1 MNRPSRIALLSL
13 LLAIPPLPL
22 QAQTAP
28 KEQALN
34 LQGADLRAFIQDVS
48 RATGS
53 KFILD
58 PRVQGNVTIS
68 SEEALTPSDLLG
80 VLLVTLRAHGLV
92 AIPAGNGTYRVVP
105 DETAAQQ
112 PASAGADGGPGF
124 ATLVLP
130 LRNVDARTAAET
142 LKPLVGRGGVVAP
155 TPQGNSLL
163 IADYSDNLQRL
174 RGLVGQI
181 DQDRSDIRIITLRN
195 SAARELAGVVGQL
208 TALPGG
214 PDGARAG
221 NLSVIAVDSSNS
233 LMLRGDPLAVERM
246 AMVVADLDSRAAT
259 SGDVRVVRLQHA
271 NAEQL
276 VPVLQQI
283 MGQASGDTGADAT
296 AAATPG
302 AAAAG
307 TGAATAG
314 ARRTHIARFPGANAI
329 VISADA
335 ETQRTLSDVIR
346 QLDTRREQVLVEA
359 IVVEISDGMAK
370 NLGVQFLLAGK
381 NGNIPFGASNFPG
394 DGPGIL
400 SLAAAAGTNPDPEPG
415 SPEAALRAAALQSL
429 LGNPGGVLGFGGSSD
444 DALFG
449 VIINAIKSDTASNL
463 LSTPSILTLDNEE
476 ARILVGQE
484 VPITTGEVLGD
495 ANANPFRTT
504 TRQDVGIQLEVK
516 PQINSGGGITLFLR
530 QEVSAVAGTVSAR
543 SDDLILNKREIET
556 TVLVDDG
563 NIVVLGGLLDQ
574 GDQQSVDKIPVL
586 GDLPAVGGLFRNRR
600 REANRTNLMVFI
612 RPTIIRDAREAQNAT
627 VPRYDYMRASQEAA
641 SGGQRAALD
650 AVVQDYLRANPP
662 RTLPADPAA
671 TAAPSGP
678 PAQAAP
684 ADPAAPATA
693 PAPERQ
699 P

>member
-1 MNRPSRIALLSL
+1 MNRSLRVVSLSL
-13 LLAIPPLPL
+13 LLATAPLNL
-22 QAQTAP
+22 HAQAAP
-28 KEQALN
+28 KEEALN

-68 SEEALTPSDLLG
+68 SEEALSPSDLLG

-112 PASAGADGGPGF
+112 PASAGAEDGQGF
-124 ATLVLP
+124 ATMVVP

-163 IADYSDNLQRL
+163 IADYADNLRRL

-181 DQDRSDIRIITLRN
+181 DQDRSDIRIVTLRN
-195 SAARELAGVVGQL
+195 SAAREIAAVLAQL
-208 TALPGG
+208 TAVPGG

-221 NLSVIAVDSSNS
+221 TLSVIPVDSSNS

-246 AMVVADLDSRAAT
+246 ALIVADLDERAET

-276 VPVLQQI
+276 LPVLQQI
-283 MGQASGDTGADAT
+283 MGQPATDTAVGTEAT
-296 AAATPG
+296 G
-302 AAAAG
+302 AAAAP
-307 TGAATAG
+307 AAPAVG

-335 ETQRTLSDVIR
+335 ETQRTLADVIR

-359 IVVEISDGMAK
+359 IVVEVSDGMAK

-381 NGNIPFGASNFPG
+381 DGNVPFAASNFPG
-394 DGPGIL
+394 SSPGIL
-400 SLAAAAGTNPDPEPG
+400 PLAGAAATDPDAEPG
-415 SPEAALRAAALQSL
+415 SSEALLRQAALQSL
-429 LGNPGGVLGFGGSSD
+429 LGTSGGLLGLAGSSS

-449 VIINAIKSDTASNL
+449 VIINAVKSDSASNL

-495 ANANPFRTT
+495 ANSNPFRTT

-530 QEVSAVAGTVSAR
+530 QEVSAVAGTISAR

-574 GDQQSVDKIPVL
+574 GDQLSVDKIPVL
-586 GDLPAVGGLFRNRR
+586 GDLPAVGGLFRNKR

-612 RPTIIRDAREAQNAT
+612 RPTIIRDA
-627 VPRYDYMRASQEAA
+627 
-641 SGGQRAALD
+641 
-650 AVVQDYLRANPP
+650 
-662 RTLPADPAA
+662 
-671 TAAPSGP
+671 
-678 PAQAAP
+678 
-684 ADPAAPATA
+684 
-693 PAPERQ
+693 
-699 P
+699 

>member
-1 MNRPSRIALLSL
+1 LNRPFRVVSLSL
-13 LLAIPPLPL
+13 LLSMAPWTVNA
-22 QAQTAP
+22 QAEP
-28 KEQALN
+28 REQALN

-68 SEEALTPSDLLG
+68 SEEALSPSDLLG

-112 PASAGADGGPGF
+112 PASAGAENGQGF
-124 ATLVLP
+124 ATMVVP

-163 IADYSDNLQRL
+163 IADYSDNLRRL

-181 DQDRSDIRIITLRN
+181 DQDRSDIRIVTLRN
-195 SAARELAGVVGQL
+195 SAAREISAVVGRL
-208 TALPGG
+208 MALPGG
-214 PDGARAG
+214 AEGARG
-221 NLSVIAVDSSNS
+221 GTLSVIPVDSSNS

-246 AMVVADLDSRAAT
+246 ALVIADLDDRAAT

-276 VPVLQQI
+276 LPVLQQI
-283 MGQASGDTGADAT
+283 IGQPVTDAAGDSAAT
-296 AAATPG
+296 AAATASTTSPG
-302 AAAAG
+302 AAQ
-307 TGAATAG
+307 AG

-335 ETQRTLSDVIR
+335 ETQRTLADVIR

-359 IVVEISDGMAK
+359 IVVEISDGTAK
-370 NLGVQFLLAGK
+370 NLGVQFLLAGR
-381 NGNIPFGASNFPG
+381 NGNIPFAASNFPG
-394 DGPGIL
+394 NGPGLL
-400 SLAAAAGTNPDPEPG
+400 SLAAAANTDPDEEPG
-415 SPEAALRAAALQSL
+415 SPAAALRQAALQSL
-429 LGNPGGVLGFGGSSD
+429 LGTSGGLLGFGGSSE

-449 VIINAIKSDTASNL
+449 LIINAVKSDSTSNL

-530 QEVSAVAGTVSAR
+530 QEVSAVAGTISVR

-563 NIVVLGGLLDQ
+563 SIVVLGGLLDQ
-574 GDQQSVDKIPVL
+574 GDQMSVDKIPVL
-586 GDLPAVGGLFRNRR
+586 GDMPGLGGLFRNKK

-612 RPTIIRDAREAQNAT
+612 RPTIIRNAREAQNAT
-627 VPRYDYMRASQEAA
+627 APRYDYMRSSQEAA
-641 SGGQRAALD
+641 NGGQRAQLD

-662 RTLPADPAA
+662 RTQPEPPAA
-671 TAAPSGP
+671 AP
-678 PAQAAP
+678 Q
-684 ADPAAPATA
+684 PATE
-693 PAPERQ
+693 PAPK

>member
-1 MNRPSRIALLSL
+1 MNRPFRVVSLSL
-13 LLAIPPLPL
+13 LLAIAPLTL
-22 QAQTAP
+22 QAQAEP
-28 KEQALN
+28 KQEALN

-68 SEEALTPSDLLG
+68 SEEALSPSDLLG

-112 PASAGADGGPGF
+112 PASAGAEDGQGF
-124 ATLVLP
+124 ATMVVP

-163 IADYSDNLQRL
+163 IADYADNLRRL

-181 DQDRSDIRIITLRN
+181 DQDRSDIRVVTLRN
-195 SAARELAGVVGQL
+195 SAAREIAAVVAQL
-208 TALPGG
+208 TSVPGG

-221 NLSVIAVDSSNS
+221 TLSVIPVDSSNS

-246 AMVVADLDSRAAT
+246 ALVISDLDERAAT

-276 VPVLQQI
+276 LPVLQQI
-283 MGQASGDTGADAT
+283 MGQPTTDTGTDA
-296 AAATPG
+296 PG
-302 AAAAG
+302 AAAA
-307 TGAATAG
+307 TAPAAGALPVG

-335 ETQRTLSDVIR
+335 ETQRTLADVIR

-359 IVVEISDGMAK
+359 IVVEVSDGMAK

-381 NGNIPFGASNFPG
+381 NGNVPFAASNFPG
-394 DGPGIL
+394 NGPGIL
-400 SLAAAAGTNPDPEPG
+400 SLAGAAGTNPDAAPG
-415 SPEAALRAAALQSL
+415 SSEALLRQAALQSL
-429 LGNPGGVLGFGGSSD
+429 LGNAGGLLGLAGSSN

-449 VIINAIKSDTASNL
+449 VIINAVKSDSASNL

-495 ANANPFRTT
+495 ANSNPFRTT

-530 QEVSAVAGTVSAR
+530 QEVSAVAGTISAR

-574 GDQQSVDKIPVL
+574 GDQMSVDKIPVL
-586 GDLPAVGGLFRNRR
+586 GDLPAVGGLFRNRK

-612 RPTIIRDAREAQNAT
+612 RPTIIRNAREAQNAT
-627 VPRYDYMRASQEAA
+627 APRYDYMRASQQAA
-641 SGGQRAALD
+641 SGGERAALD
-650 AVVQDYLRANPP
+650 ALVQDYLRANPP
-662 RTLPADPAA
+662 RSLPEPEPAVV
-671 TAAPSGP
+671 AP
-678 PAQAAP
+678 Q
-684 ADPAAPATA
+684 
-693 PAPERQ
+693 PAPQ

>member
-1 MNRPSRIALLSL
+1 MKRPLRVASLSL
-13 LLAIPPLPL
+13 LLAMTPLAVT
-22 QAQTAP
+22 AQVES
-28 KEQALN
+28 KDQALN

-68 SEEALTPSDLLG
+68 SEEALSPSDLLG

-105 DETAAQQ
+105 DESAAQQ
-112 PASAGADGGPGF
+112 PASAGAEAGQGF
-124 ATLVLP
+124 ATMVVP

-163 IADYSDNLQRL
+163 IADYSDNLRRL

-181 DQDRSDIRIITLRN
+181 DQDRSDIRIVTLRN
-195 SAARELAGVVGQL
+195 SAAREIAAVLGRL
-208 TALPGG
+208 MALPGAPEG
-214 PDGARAG
+214 TRGG
-221 NLSVIAVDSSNS
+221 TLSVIPVDSSNS

-246 AMVVADLDSRAAT
+246 ALVVADLDDRAAT

-276 VPVLQQI
+276 LPVLQQI
-283 MGQASGDTGADAT
+283 MGQPATDAAGDSAATDAAT
-296 AAATPG
+296 ATTMSPG
-302 AAAAG
+302 AAQ
-307 TGAATAG
+307 AG

-335 ETQRTLSDVIR
+335 ETQRTLADVIR

-359 IVVEISDGMAK
+359 IVVEISDGTAK

-381 NGNIPFGASNFPG
+381 NGNIPFAASNFPG
-394 DGPGIL
+394 DGPGL
-400 SLAAAAGTNPDPEPG
+400 LALAAATNTDPDEEPG
-415 SPEAALRAAALQSL
+415 SPAAALRQAALQSL
-429 LGNPGGVLGFGGSSD
+429 LGTTGGLLGFAGSNE

-449 VIINAIKSDTASNL
+449 LIINAVKSDSTSNL

-495 ANANPFRTT
+495 ANTNPFRTT

-530 QEVSAVAGTVSAR
+530 QEVSAVAGTLSAR

-563 NIVVLGGLLDQ
+563 SIVVLGGLLDQ
-574 GDQQSVDKIPVL
+574 GDQMSVDKIPVL
-586 GDLPAVGGLFRNRR
+586 GDMPGLGGLFRNRK

-612 RPTIIRDAREAQNAT
+612 RPTIIRNAREAQNAT
-627 VPRYDYMRASQEAA
+627 APRYDYMRSSQEAA
-641 SGGQRAALD
+641 NGGQRAALD

-662 RTLPADPAA
+662 RTQPEPPV
-671 TAAPSGP
+671 AAPQPS
-678 PAQAAP
+678 AE
-684 ADPAAPATA
+684 
-693 PAPERQ
+693 PAPQ

>member
-1 MNRPSRIALLSL
+1 MNRPYLAASLSL
-13 LLAIPPLPL
+13 LLAVAPWTLHA
-22 QAQTAP
+22 QAAP
-28 KEQALN
+28 KQEALN

-68 SEEALTPSDLLG
+68 SEEALSPSDLLG

-105 DETAAQQ
+105 DESAAQQ
-112 PASAGADGGPGF
+112 PASAGAEDGQGF
-124 ATLVLP
+124 ATMVVP

-163 IADYSDNLQRL
+163 IADYADNLKRL
-174 RGLVGQI
+174 RGLVAQI
-181 DQDRSDIRIITLRN
+181 DQDRSDIRIVTLRN
-195 SAARELAGVVGQL
+195 SSAREIAAVVGQL
-208 TALPGG
+208 TAIPGG

-221 NLSVIAVDSSNS
+221 TLSVIPVDSSNS

-246 AMVVADLDSRAAT
+246 ALVVADLDDRAAT

-276 VPVLQQI
+276 LPVLQQI
-283 MGQASGDTGADAT
+283 MGQPAGDAGTESAGGATT
-296 AAATPG
+296 APG
-302 AAAAG
+302 A
-307 TGAATAG
+307 GAPPVG

-335 ETQRTLSDVIR
+335 ETQRTLADVIR

-400 SLAAAAGTNPDPEPG
+400 SLAGAAGTNPDAEPG
-415 SPEAALRAAALQSL
+415 STEAVLRQAALQSL
-429 LGNPGGVLGFGGSSD
+429 LGNPGGLLGFGGSSD

-449 VIINAIKSDTASNL
+449 VIINAIKSDSASNL

-495 ANANPFRTT
+495 ANSNPFRTT

-530 QEVSAVAGTVSAR
+530 QEVSAVAGTLSAR

-574 GDQQSVDKIPVL
+574 GDQRSVDKIPVL
-586 GDLPAVGGLFRNRR
+586 GDLPAVGGLFRNRK

-627 VPRYDYMRASQEAA
+627 APRYDYMRSSQEAA

-650 AVVQDYLRANPP
+650 ALVQDYLRANPP
-662 RTLPADPAA
+662 RALPEPAD
-671 TAAPSGP
+671 
-678 PAQAAP
+678 
-684 ADPAAPATA
+684 TA
-693 PAPERQ
+693 PQPE
-699 P
+699 PTP

>member
-1 MNRPSRIALLSL
+1 MNRPFIAASLSL
-13 LLAIPPLPL
+13 LLA
-22 QAQTAP
+22 TAP
-28 KEQALN
+28 LTVFAQAAPKQEALN

-68 SEEALTPSDLLG
+68 SEEALSPSDLLG

-105 DETAAQQ
+105 DESAAQQ
-112 PASAGADGGPGF
+112 PASAGAEDGLGF
-124 ATLVLP
+124 ATMVVP

-163 IADYSDNLQRL
+163 IADYADNLQRL

-181 DQDRSDIRIITLRN
+181 DQDRSDVRIITLRN
-195 SAARELAGVVGQL
+195 SAAREIAGVIGQL
-208 TALPGG
+208 MAVPGG
-214 PDGARAG
+214 ADGARSG
-221 NLSVIAVDSSNS
+221 TLSVIPVASSNS
-233 LMLRGDPLAVERM
+233 LMLRGDPVAVERM
-246 AMVVADLDSRAAT
+246 ALIVSDLDERAAT

-276 VPVLQQI
+276 LPVLQQI
-283 MGQASGDTGADAT
+283 MGQPGTDASVESAGAGV
-296 AAATPG
+296 G
-302 AAAAG
+302 AAAAVA
-307 TGAATAG
+307 GAAGAPQAG

-335 ETQRTLSDVIR
+335 ETQRTLADVIR

-394 DGPGIL
+394 NGPGIL
-400 SLAAAAGTNPDPEPG
+400 ALAGAANTNPDAEPG
-415 SPEAALRAAALQSL
+415 SDAAILRQAALQSL
-429 LGNPGGVLGFGGSSD
+429 LGNPGGLLGFGGSSD

-449 VIINAIKSDTASNL
+449 VIINAIKSDSASNL

-495 ANANPFRTT
+495 ANSNPFRTT

-530 QEVSAVAGTVSAR
+530 QEVSAVAGTISAR

-574 GDQQSVDKIPVL
+574 GDQMSVDKIPVL
-586 GDLPAVGGLFRNRR
+586 GDLPAVGGLFRNRK

-627 VPRYDYMRASQEAA
+627 APRYDYMRASQAA
-641 SGGQRAALD
+641 ATGGQRAALD

-662 RTLPADPAA
+662 RSQPEPP
-671 TAAPSGP
+671 TAAPE
-678 PAQAAP
+678 
-684 ADPAAPATA
+684 ATA
-693 PAPERQ
+693 TPAKKP
-699 P
+699 

>member
-1 MNRPSRIALLSL
+1 MNRPLRVLSLSVLLSL
-13 LLAIPPLPL
+13 ASGVVLA
-22 QAQTAP
+22 QAGP

-68 SEEALTPSDLLG
+68 SEEALSPSDLLG

-112 PASAGADGGPGF
+112 PASAGAADGLGF
-124 ATLVLP
+124 ATMVVP

-163 IADYSDNLQRL
+163 IADYSDNLRRL

-181 DQDRSDIRIITLRN
+181 DQDRSDIRIVTLRN
-195 SAARELAGVVGQL
+195 SAAREIAAVVGQL
-208 TALPGG
+208 MAVPGG
-214 PDGARAG
+214 AEGVRSG
-221 NLSVIAVDSSNS
+221 TLSVIPVDSSNS
-233 LMLRGDPLAVERM
+233 LMLRGDPLAVEKM
-246 AMVVADLDSRAAT
+246 ALVIADLDVRAAT

-276 VPVLQQI
+276 LPVLQQI
-283 MGQASGDTGADAT
+283 MGQPATDPGADSVPA
-296 AAATPG
+296 G
-302 AAAAG
+302 AAAAPASG
-307 TGAATAG
+307 TAPAG
-314 ARRTHIARFPGANAI
+314 GRRTHIARFPGANAI

-335 ETQRTLSDVIR
+335 ETQRTLADVIR

-359 IVVEISDGMAK
+359 IVVEISDGTAK

-381 NGNIPFGASNFPG
+381 NGNIPFAASNFPG
-394 DGPGIL
+394 NGPGLL
-400 SLAAAAGTNPDPEPG
+400 SLAAAANTDPGEEPG
-415 SPEAALRAAALQSL
+415 SPAAALRQAALQSL
-429 LGNPGGVLGFGGSSD
+429 LGTTGGLLGFGGSSG

-449 VIINAIKSDTASNL
+449 LIINAVKSDSSSNL

-495 ANANPFRTT
+495 ANTNPFRTT

-530 QEVSAVAGTVSAR
+530 QEVSAVAGTISAR

-574 GDQQSVDKIPVL
+574 GDQMSVDKIPVL
-586 GDLPAVGGLFRNRR
+586 GDLPGVGGLFRNKKRN
-600 REANRTNLMVFI
+600 ANRTNLMVFI
-612 RPTIIRDAREAQNAT
+612 RPTIIRDAREAQNVTA
-627 VPRYDYMRASQEAA
+627 PRYDYMRSSQESAN
-641 SGGQRAALD
+641 GGQRAALD

-662 RTLPADPAA
+662 RAQAGPAA
-671 TAAPSGP
+671 AKPVP
-678 PAQAAP
+678 KP
-684 ADPAAPATA
+684 
-693 PAPERQ
+693 
-699 P
+699 

>member
-1 MNRPSRIALLSL
+1 MKRPLRTASLSL
-13 LLAIPPLPL
+13 LLSMAPLAASA
-22 QAQTAP
+22 QAPAP
-28 KEQALN
+28 APAPARNEALN

-53 KFILD
+53 TFIVD

-68 SEEALTPSDLLG
+68 SEEALSPSDLLG

-105 DETAAQQ
+105 DDTAAQQ
-112 PASAGADGGPGF
+112 PASAGAEDGQGF
-124 ATLVLP
+124 ATMVVP

-163 IADYSDNLQRL
+163 IADYADNLRRL

-181 DQDRSDIRIITLRN
+181 DQDRSDIRIVTLRN
-195 SAARELAGVVGQL
+195 SAAREIAAVVGQL
-208 TALPGG
+208 MAVPGG
-214 PDGARAG
+214 PEGARSG
-221 NLSVIAVDSSNS
+221 GLSVIAVDSSNS
-233 LMLRGDPLAVERM
+233 LMLRGDPVAVERM
-246 AMVVADLDSRAAT
+246 ALIVSDLDDRAAT

-276 VPVLQQI
+276 LPVLQQI
-283 MGQASGDTGADAT
+283 IGQPVTDGAGDTT
-296 AAATPG
+296 AAATAAPAAG
-302 AAAAG
+302 AAPP
-307 TGAATAG
+307 G
-314 ARRTHIARFPGANAI
+314 ARRTHIARVPGANAI

-335 ETQRTLSDVIR
+335 ETQRSLTDVIR

-359 IVVEISDGMAK
+359 IVVEISDGAAK
-370 NLGVQFLLAGK
+370 NLGVQFMFAGK
-381 NGNIPFGASNFPG
+381 DGNIPFAATNFPG
-394 DGPGIL
+394 SGTGIL
-400 SLAAAAGTNPDPEPG
+400 PLAAAANTDDDAEPG
-415 SPEAALRAAALQSL
+415 STEALLRQAALQSL
-429 LGNPGGVLGFGGSSD
+429 LGNPGGLLGFGGSND

-449 VIINAIKSDTASNL
+449 LIINAVKSDSASNL

-495 ANANPFRTT
+495 SNSNPFRTT
-504 TRQDVGIQLEVK
+504 TRQDVGIQLEVR
-516 PQINSGGGITLFLR
+516 PQINAGGGITLFLR
-530 QEVSAVAGTVSAR
+530 QEVSAVAGTISSR

-574 GDQQSVDKIPVL
+574 GDQMSVDKIPVL
-586 GDLPAVGGLFRNRR
+586 GDVPGVGGLFRNKR
-600 REANRTNLMVFI
+600 RESSRTNLMVFI
-612 RPTIIRDAREAQNAT
+612 RPTILRDAREAQNAT
-627 VPRYDYMRASQEAA
+627 APRYDYMRSSQQAA
-641 SGGQRAALD
+641 NGGERAALD

-662 RTLPADPAA
+662 RAEPATLPGA
-671 TAAPSGP
+671 P
-678 PAQAAP
+678 PAEATP
-684 ADPAAPATA
+684 PDP
-693 PAPERQ
+693 Q